1 MAMVGRMPGERE
13 RALALMSDAKLQSDS
28 SVKTDTLKQ
37 LMDILLNKEPA
48 LIPEFVPR
56 LMELQKDPS
65 SPVLKYLA
73 E

>member
-1 MAMVGRMPGERE
+1 MVGKMAGERE
-13 RALALMSDAKLQSDS
+13 RALVLISEAILQSDS
-28 SVKTDTLKQ
+28 SAKTDTLKQ
-37 LMDILLNKEPA
+37 LMEILLNKEPA

-56 LMELQKDPS
+56 LMELQTDPS